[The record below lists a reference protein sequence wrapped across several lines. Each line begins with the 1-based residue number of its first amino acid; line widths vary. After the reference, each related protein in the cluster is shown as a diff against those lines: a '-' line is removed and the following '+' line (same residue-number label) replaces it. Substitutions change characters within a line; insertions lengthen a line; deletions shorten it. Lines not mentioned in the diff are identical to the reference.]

1 MEEDENEENSQPNIL
16 IKDGDLV
23 MKKKVSFD
31 ESKNVIKEFAKNEQ
45 IHSKLSQ
52 EKNAFTSPKK
62 ASSKKNNK
70 SETKKEK
77 AKTEEKEET
86 PKEPKEASPA
96 LPKKQMTAEKVESI
110 SKLKTSDA
118 VLKAKDDLLLK
129 EAPNSFYQFERDFKS
144 IKNDKE
150 RKLNYVMNIKPEN
163 FKNIFK
169 SDLEAEI
176 MLQIFKTYL
185 DQDNQDEFLKTNS

>member
-1 MEEDENEENSQPNIL
+1 MS
-16 IKDGDLV
+16 
-23 MKKKVSFD
+23 
-31 ESKNVIKEFAKNEQ
+31 
-45 IHSKLSQ
+45 
-52 EKNAFTSPKK
+52 
-62 ASSKKNNK
+62 
-70 SETKKEK
+70 
-77 AKTEEKEET
+77 
-86 PKEPKEASPA
+86 
-96 LPKKQMTAEKVESI
+96 AEKVESI
-110 SKLKTSDA
+110 SKLKSSDA
-118 VLKAKDDLLLK
+118 VLRAKDDLLLK

-185 DQDNQDEFLKTNS
+185 DQDNQEEFLRTNC